1 MTLQQHIFRH
11 SASLC
16 HVMSNVN
23 VLNVLF
29 LSACVISIVFSP
41 LNSRAASFSEMLSSL
56 TKSPS
61 SWDEG
66 VDGMESED
74 DEKNPIPEKKP
85 KWIKDRVEVSSEQ
98 LLNADGNWN
107 VVEKG
112 REYDPAQAHLNAR
125 KKVDTARRSKMNELA
140 PHFKPDAKSGQDGKL
155 RVLHIEPED
164 GVNYGVVE
172 DTGDGGSFLGKV
184 FPVFKSDAP
193 DAQKV
198 LKKPFIADISVEDKQ
213 EDIVIP
219 KIKPVRH
226 DGEKTILVGDVVIPP
241 SIPARKK
248 KSLVNGGLKSPVS
261 VGNVIA
267 AADLSDDNDT
277 SVNVDKIVVPQR
289 KPNVNSYNKV
299 KPLGLKT
306 VLASSPDEVESSLVS
321 SGDVFI
327 PIPDVKPR
335 IKKVV
340 LKNGVASNKR
350 VFVKNLRSGMHPDK
364 TRVVIEMSDVTEY
377 KVTVDDLRN
386 VLRVK
391 LANTQWNISE
401 HDKVKGSSLLG
412 TYIAKK
418 SGSGDV
424 LLEIRLK
431 EKVKIIGTM
440 VLRPNSSSSHRIVV
454 DLKVL

>member
-29 LSACVISIVFSP
+29 LSVCVISIFFSP

-56 TKSPS
+56 TNSPS

-66 VDGMESED
+66 VDGLENED
-74 DEKNPIPEKKP
+74 DEDGPIPEKKP
-85 KWIKDRVEVSSEQ
+85 KWIKDRVQVSSEQ

-172 DTGDGGSFLGKV
+172 DAGDEGSFLGKV
-184 FPVFKSDAP
+184 FPVFKSDAA
-193 DAQKV
+193 DEQKV
-198 LKKPFIADISVEDKQ
+198 LKKPVIADISVEDKQ
-213 EDIVIP
+213 ADIVIP

-226 DGEKTILVGDVVIPP
+226 DGETPILVGDVVIPP
-241 SIPARKK
+241 SIPVRKK
-248 KSLVNGGLKSPVS
+248 KSLVNSGSKSPVS
-261 VGNVIA
+261 VGNVVA
-267 AADLSDDNDT
+267 ATDLSDDNNAD
-277 SVNVDKIVVPQR
+277 VNVDKIIVPQR
-289 KPNVNSYNKV
+289 KPNLNSYNKA

-306 VLASSPDEVESSLVS
+306 VLTSSPVEAESSFVS
-321 SGDVFI
+321 VDDV
-327 PIPDVKPR
+327 PIPGVKPR

-431 EKVKIIGTM
+431 EKVRIIGTM